1 MSKGDW
7 FFNFLK
13 LKKVDGWDLGS
24 DNLMFL

>member
-1 MSKGDW
+1 MPKGDW

-24 DNLMFL
+24 YNLMFV